1 MISVIL
7 AGGKGQRLWP
17 ESRLANPKQF
27 CKFLDD
33 KSLLET
39 TIDCLMNAGSNKV
52 IIITNDSLLESTQV
66 LIASRADS
74 QMIEILSEPEG
85 KNTAPAVGL
94 ALAKCGMV
102 EEDSV
107 LGIFPADHYISD
119 IVGFTHSIQTA
130 AKTALQGF
138 IVTIGITPSRPE
150 TGYGYIEKDSLQI
163 NDLSN
168 VYKVRSF
175 LEKPDSTTAQAYINS
190 DRYLWNS
197 GIYIA
202 QVKTLRGEFARYLP
216 DVHKQIL
223 KGYNH
228 YIHSYSNLPNI
239 SLDYGISEKTKI
251 MAVVESNF
259 DWCDL
264 GSWDVL
270 ETLFENDAAGN
281 CFIGKDILALE
292 SKNCIVKQA
301 DKTVV
306 LYGVDNLLVV
316 ETGEI
321 VLVTS
326 REKSQ
331 DIPSLLEILQ
341 QKGRQDLL

>member
-1 MISVIL
+1 MNNFNFVTCLKRCLDRLNLTGQKKCFHTTNAGYNITYNEIFFLTTKRPHFLVKSNCNFYNMEVNQMISVIL

-17 ESRLANPKQF
+17 ESRLAHPKQF

-52 IIITNDSLLESTQV
+52 IIITNDSLLEATQV

-197 GIYIA
+197 GIY
-202 QVKTLRGEFARYLP
+202 LSL
-216 DVHKQIL
+216 
-223 KGYNH
+223 
-228 YIHSYSNLPNI
+228 IH
-239 SLDYGISEKTKI
+239 ISEPTRLGMISYAVFCLKKKKTHTQI
-251 MAVVESNF
+251 RY
-259 DWCDL
+259 
-264 GSWDVL
+264 
-270 ETLFENDAAGN
+270 
-281 CFIGKDILALE
+281 IL
-292 SKNCIVKQA
+292 
-301 DKTVV
+301 
-306 LYGVDNLLVV
+306 
-316 ETGEI
+316 
-321 VLVTS
+321 
-326 REKSQ
+326 
-331 DIPSLLEILQ
+331 
-341 QKGRQDLL
+341 